1 MPLQSGQQKSVN
13 LHKFAMVPRT
23 DIPRS
28 RFNRQHKLSTTFDA
42 GYLVPI
48 FVDEMLPG
56 DTFSIHMTGF
66 LRTAS
71 PMLYPIMDNLHI
83 TTFFFFVP
91 NRLVWTNWVKMMG
104 ERDNPSD
111 SISYTVPT
119 CTSPATG
126 YAVNSL
132 QDYLG
137 LPTVGQLAGSN
148 TYTHNNLIPRA
159 YNQIYNAWFRSEDL
173 QNSVTKDVGDGPDTA
188 ANYVLLRRGKR
199 YDYFTGALPNPQKGA
214 TAVSLP
220 LGTSAPVYGTG
231 KALGIYAGGSIF
243 GLATDGAAKLVGDSA
258 AYNTNV
264 GTAVGGSALPTSVSI
279 GVTPGL
285 VSGLYADLTTATAA
299 TINTFRLAMMTQV
312 ILERDARGGTRY
324 TEMNW
329 AHFGVQNP
337 DARLQ
342 RPEYLGGSTN
352 PIIVNPTVQTS
363 GTSASG
369 TTTAL
374 GQLAGITQGK
384 LNGNHG
390 FTYSATEHGH
400 VIGLMCVDADLS
412 YQQGVRKM
420 WNRQT
425 RYDFYLPGFAAL
437 GEQAI
442 LNRELYADG
451 SANDTAAFGYIG
463 RWDELRYFPSMITGL
478 FRSTATGTL
487 DAYHLAQKFTS
498 LPTLNDTFIKS
509 TPPLDRVLAVSSQTG
524 KQFIFD
530 SFWQHNV
537 TRALPMYGVPATLG
551 RF

>member
-1 MPLQSGQQKSVN
+1 MALVTGKNKSVN
-13 LHKFAMVPRT
+13 LHKFAMTPRA
-23 DIPRS
+23 DVPRS
-28 RFNRQHKLSTTFDA
+28 RFNRQHAHKTTFDA

-56 DTFSIHMTGF
+56 DTFSVNMTGF
-66 LRTAS
+66 ARTAS
-71 PMLYPIMDNLHI
+71 SMLYPVMDNMRM

-104 ERDNPSD
+104 EQDNPGD
-111 SISYTVPT
+111 SISYTVPVT
-119 CTSPATG
+119 TSPAGG

-137 LPTVGQLAGSN
+137 LPTAGMLGAN
-148 TYTHNNLIPRA
+148 TFTHNNLIPRA
-159 YNQIYNAWFRSEDL
+159 YNLIWNTWFRAEDL
-173 QNSVTKDVGDGPDTA
+173 QNSVTVDKGDGPDTA
-188 ANYVLLRRGKR
+188 ANYTLLRRGKR
-199 YDYFTGALPNPQKGA
+199 YDYFTACLPWPQKGA
-214 TAVSLP
+214 TAVTLP
-220 LGTSAPVYGTG
+220 LGTAAPVKTSASRQVTGAQTAMTVANATNGNFPGVNVALSAEAATGNFGMTTSAPAIANT
-231 KALGIYAGGSIF
+231 
-243 GLATDGAAKLVGDSA
+243 
-258 AYNTNV
+258 AYPAN
-264 GTAVGGSALPTSVSI
+264 
-279 GVTPGL
+279 
-285 VSGLYADLTTATAA
+285 LYADLTAATAA
-299 TINTFRLAMMTQV
+299 SINTFRLAIMTQS

-342 RPEYLGGSTN
+342 RPEYLGGSSS
-352 PIIVNPTVQTS
+352 PIVINPTVQTS

-369 TTTAL
+369 TTTPL
-374 GQLAGITQGK
+374 GQLAGIATAKAHG
-384 LNGNHG
+384 GHG

-400 VIGLMCVDADLS
+400 VIGLICIDADLS

-425 RYDFYLPGFAAL
+425 RYDFYLPGFAGL
-437 GEQAI
+437 GEQAV
-442 LNRELYADG
+442 LNKEIYADG
-451 SANDTAAFGYIG
+451 SANDAAAFGYIP

-487 DAYHLAQKFTS
+487 DAYHLAQKFTA
-498 LPTLNDTFIKS
+498 LPTLNSTFIQS
-509 TPPLDRVLAVSSQTG
+509 TPPLDRVLAIGSQTG

-530 SFWQHNV
+530 SFWQHNIS
-537 TRALPMYGVPATLG
+537 RPLPMYGVPATLG

>member
-1 MPLQSGQQKSVN
+1 MALVTSKNKSVN
-13 LHKFAMVPRT
+13 LHKFAMTPRA
-23 DIPRS
+23 DVPRS
-28 RFNRQHKLSTTFDA
+28 RFNRQHAHKSTFDA
-42 GYLVPI
+42 GYLIPV

-56 DTFSIHMTGF
+56 DTFSIHMTAF

-71 PMLYPIMDNLHI
+71 AMLYPVMDNLKLSS
-83 TTFFFFVP
+83 FFFFVP

-104 ERDNPSD
+104 EQDNPGD

-119 CTSPATG
+119 CTSPVNG

-137 LPTVGQLAGSN
+137 LPTVGQLAAGN
-148 TYTHNNLIPRA
+148 TFTHDNLIPRA
-159 YNQIYNAWFRSEDL
+159 YNLIWNTWFRSEDL
-173 QNSVTKDVGDGPDTA
+173 QNSVTVDKGDGPDTST
-188 ANYVLLRRGKR
+188 NYTLLRRGKR
-199 YDYFTGALPNPQKGA
+199 YDYFTGALPWPQKGA

-220 LGTSAPVYGTG
+220 LGTSAPIKTSATEQVTG
-231 KALGIYAGGSIF
+231 AQAALQMRDINGNSPGADTILNTSTARTVFRG
-243 GLATDGAAKLVGDSA
+243 GAAAASA
-258 AYNTNV
+258 SSVYPTN
-264 GTAVGGSALPTSVSI
+264 
-279 GVTPGL
+279 
-285 VSGLYADLTTATAA
+285 LYADLSTATAA
-299 TINTFRLAMMTQV
+299 SINTFRLAIMTQA

-342 RPEYLGGSTN
+342 RPEYLGGSTS
-352 PIIVNPTVQTS
+352 PIIINPTVQTS

-369 TTTAL
+369 TTTPL
-374 GQLAGITQGK
+374 GQLAGIATGK
-384 LNGNHG
+384 AHAGHG

-400 VIGLMCVDADLS
+400 VIGLICVDADLS

-425 RYDFYLPGFAAL
+425 RYDFYLPGFAQL

-442 LNRELYADG
+442 LNKEIYADG
-451 SANDTAAFGYIG
+451 SANDASAFGYIP

-487 DAYHLAQKFTS
+487 DAYHLSQKFTA
-498 LPTLNDTFIKS
+498 LPTLNSTFIQS
-509 TPPLDRVLAVSSQTG
+509 TPPLDRVLAVTSQTG

-530 SFWQHNV
+530 SFWQHNIS
-537 TRALPMYGVPATLG
+537 RPLPMYGVPATLG

>member
-1 MPLQSGQQKSVN
+1 MALATGKNKSVN
-13 LHKFAMVPRT
+13 LHKFAMTPRA
-23 DIPRS
+23 DVPRS
-28 RFNRQHKLSTTFDA
+28 RFNRQHAYKTTFDA
-42 GYLVPI
+42 GYLIPV

-56 DTFSIHMTGF
+56 DTFSIHMTAF

-71 PMLYPIMDNLHI
+71 AMLYPVMDNMKLSS
-83 TTFFFFVP
+83 FFFFVP

-104 ERDNPSD
+104 EQDNPGD

-119 CTSPATG
+119 ATSPVGG
-126 YAVNSL
+126 YAINSL

-137 LPTVGQLAGSN
+137 LPTVGQVGGAA
-148 TYTHNNLIPRA
+148 TFTHDNLIPRA
-159 YNQIYNAWFRSEDL
+159 YNLIWNSWFRSEDL
-173 QNSVTKDVGDGPDTA
+173 QNSVTVDKGDGPDTYS
-188 ANYVLLRRGKR
+188 NYVLLRRGKR
-199 YDYFTGALPNPQKGA
+199 YDYFTGALPWPQKGA

-220 LGTSAPVYGTG
+220 LGSTAPVKWDQIAGSGAAPDDKYVAFATDAGS
-231 KALGIYAGGSIF
+231 LGIPKYAATYGVAPTNIGAGSSNF
-243 GLATDGAAKLVGDSA
+243 
-258 AYNTNV
+258 NM
-264 GTAVGGSALPTSVSI
+264 
-279 GVTPGL
+279 
-285 VSGLYADLTTATAA
+285 YADLSAATAA
-299 TINTFRLAMMTQV
+299 SINTFRLAIMTQA

-342 RPEYLGGSTN
+342 RPEYLGGSTS
-352 PIIVNPTVQTS
+352 PIIINPTVQTS

-369 TTTAL
+369 TTTPL
-374 GQLAGITQGK
+374 GQLAGIVTGK
-384 LNGNHG
+384 AGSGHG
-390 FTYSATEHGH
+390 FSYSATEHGH
-400 VIGLMCVDADLS
+400 VIGLVCVDADLS

-425 RYDFYLPGFAAL
+425 RYDFYLPGFAQL

-442 LNRELYADG
+442 LNKEIYADG
-451 SANDTAAFGYIG
+451 SANDNSAFGYIP

-487 DAYHLAQKFTS
+487 DAYHLAQKFTA
-498 LPTLNDTFIKS
+498 LPTLNSTFIQS

-530 SFWQHNV
+530 SFWQHSIS
-537 TRALPMYGVPATLG
+537 RPLPMYGVPATLG

>member
-1 MPLQSGQQKSVN
+1 MQTGKQKSVN
-13 LHKFAMVPRT
+13 VHKFAMIPRH
-23 DIPRS
+23 DVPRS
-28 RFNRQHKLSTTFDA
+28 RFNRQHGYKTTFDA

-48 FVDEMLPG
+48 FCDEMLPG
-56 DTFSIHMTGF
+56 DSFNVHMTGF

-71 PMLYPIMDNLHI
+71 ALLYPIMDNLKLS
-83 TTFFFFVP
+83 TFFFFVP

-104 ERDNPSD
+104 EQDDPGD

-119 CTSPATG
+119 ATSPAGG

-137 LPTVGQLAGSN
+137 LPTAGMLGAN

-159 YNQIYNAWFRSEDL
+159 YNLIYNAWFRSEDL
-173 QNSVTKDVGDGPDTA
+173 QDSLVVDKDDGPDTITD
-188 ANYVLLRRGKR
+188 YVLRRRGKR
-199 YDYFTGALPNPQKGA
+199 YDYFTAALPNPQKGA
-214 TAVSLP
+214 TAITMP
-220 LGTSAPVYGTG
+220 LGTSAPVVPAGDGTPLFITTTSPG
-231 KALGIYAGGSIF
+231 PYTMDTKAGG
-243 GLATDGAAKLVGDSA
+243 TDLQLSGGNPAENVKWHTTKLV
-258 AYNTNV
+258 T
-264 GTAVGGSALPTSVSI
+264 
-279 GVTPGL
+279 
-285 VSGLYADLTTATAA
+285 DLSTATAA
-299 TINTFRLAMMTQV
+299 SINTFRLAIMTQA

-324 TEMNW
+324 TEMNY

-342 RPEYLGGSTN
+342 RPEYLGGATSSIN
-352 PIIVNPTVQTS
+352 VNPTVQTS

-369 TTTAL
+369 TTTPL
-374 GQLAGITQGK
+374 GQLAGIVTGK
-384 LNGNHG
+384 AHAGHG

-400 VIGLMCVDADLS
+400 VIGIICIDADLT

-425 RYDFYLPGFAAL
+425 RYDFYLPGFAGL

-451 SANDTAAFGYIG
+451 SANDIAAFGYIG

-487 DAYHLAQKFTS
+487 DAYHLAQKFTA
-498 LPTLNDTFIKS
+498 LPTLNTTFIQS

-530 SFWQHNV
+530 SFWQHNIS
-537 TRALPMYGVPATLG
+537 RPLPMYGVPATLG

>member
-1 MPLQSGQQKSVN
+1 MQNGKQKSVN
-13 LHKFAMVPRT
+13 VHKFAMIPRH
-23 DIPRS
+23 DVPRS
-28 RFNRQHKLSTTFDA
+28 RFNRQHGYKTTFDA
-42 GYLVPI
+42 GYLIPV

-56 DTFSIHMTGF
+56 DTFSVHMTGF

-71 PMLYPIMDNLHI
+71 ALLYPVMDNLKM

-104 ERDNPSD
+104 EQENPGD

-119 CTSPATG
+119 ATSPAGG

-137 LPTVGQLAGSN
+137 LPTAGMLGAN
-148 TYTHNNLIPRA
+148 TFTHNNLVPRA
-159 YNQIYNAWFRSEDL
+159 YNLIYNEWFRSEDL
-173 QNSVTKDVGDGPDTA
+173 QNSVVVDKDDGPDTITD
-188 ANYVLLRRGKR
+188 YVLRRRGKR
-199 YDYFTGALPNPQKGA
+199 YDYFTAALPNPQKGA
-214 TAVSLP
+214 TAISMP
-220 LGTSAPVYGTG
+220 LGTSAPVYTTAATGQAIRLTANGTQQG
-231 KALGIYAGGSIF
+231 LTVAVAGNPVIVQ
-243 GLATDGAAKLVGDSA
+243 AGAAA
-258 AYNTNV
+258 TN
-264 GTAVGGSALPTSVSI
+264 I
-279 GVTPGL
+279 F
-285 VSGLYADLTTATAA
+285 ADLSTATAA
-299 TINTFRLAMMTQV
+299 SINTFRLAIMTQA

-324 TEMNW
+324 TEMNY

-342 RPEYLGGSTN
+342 RPEYLGGSTSA
-352 PIIVNPTVQTS
+352 ISINPTVQTS

-369 TTTAL
+369 TTTPL
-374 GQLAGITQGK
+374 GQLAGIVTGK
-384 LNGNHG
+384 AHAGHG

-400 VIGLMCVDADLS
+400 VIGLLCIDADLT

-425 RYDFYLPGFAAL
+425 RYDFYLPGFAGL

-442 LNRELYADG
+442 LNREIYADG

-487 DAYHLAQKFTS
+487 DPYHLAQKFTA
-498 LPTLNDTFIKS
+498 LPTLNSTFIQS
-509 TPPLDRVLAVSSQTG
+509 TPPLDRVLAVGSQTG
-524 KQFIFD
+524 KQFLFD
-530 SFWQHNV
+530 SFWQHNI
-537 TRALPMYGVPATLG
+537 TRPMPMYGVPATLG

>member
-1 MPLQSGQQKSVN
+1 MALVTNKNRSVN
-13 LHKFAMVPRT
+13 LHKFAMTPRS
-23 DIPRS
+23 DVPRS
-28 RFNRQHKLSTTFDA
+28 RFNRQHAHKTTFDS
-42 GYLVPI
+42 GYLIPI
-48 FVDEMLPG
+48 FADEMLPG
-56 DTFSIHMTGF
+56 DTFSVHMTAF

-71 PMLYPIMDNLHI
+71 AMLYPIMDNLKL
-83 TTFFFFVP
+83 TSFFFFVP

-104 ERDNPSD
+104 EQDNPGD

-119 CTSPATG
+119 CTSPANG

-137 LPTVGQLAGSN
+137 LPTVGQLGAGL
-148 TYTHNNLIPRA
+148 TYTHDNLIPRA
-159 YNQIYNAWFRSEDL
+159 YNLIWNTWFRSEDL
-173 QNSVTKDVGDGPDTA
+173 QNSVTVDKGDGPDTA

-199 YDYFTGALPNPQKGA
+199 YDYMTAALPWPQKGA
-214 TAVSLP
+214 TAVTLP
-220 LGTSAPVYGTG
+220 LGTKAPV
-231 KALGIYAGGSIF
+231 
-243 GLATDGAAKLVGDSA
+243 ATDAAVNG
-258 AYNTNV
+258 N
-264 GTAVGGSALPTSVSI
+264 I
-279 GVTPGL
+279 GVISTTQSNLLKNLTVTGALSNPVTLTAGNT
-285 VSGLYADLTTATAA
+285 SPAAGALYADLSTATAA
-299 TINTFRLAMMTQV
+299 SINTFRLAMMTQA

-342 RPEYLGGSTN
+342 RPEYLGGSTS
-352 PIIVNPTVQTS
+352 PIIINPTVQTS

-369 TTTAL
+369 TTTPL
-374 GQLAGITQGK
+374 GQLAGIATGK
-384 LNGNHG
+384 AAGGHG

-400 VIGLMCVDADLS
+400 VIGLICIDADIS

-425 RYDFYLPGFAAL
+425 RYDFYLPGFAQL

-442 LNRELYADG
+442 LNREIYARGD
-451 SANDTAAFGYIG
+451 ANDTAAFGYIP

-487 DAYHLAQKFTS
+487 DAYHLAERFTS
-498 LPTLNDTFIKS
+498 LPTLNSTFIQS
-509 TPPLDRVLAVSSQTG
+509 NPPLDRVLAVGSQTG
-524 KQFIFD
+524 KQWICD
-530 SFWQHNV
+530 TFWSHNIS
-537 TRALPMYGVPATLG
+537 RPLPMYSVPATLG